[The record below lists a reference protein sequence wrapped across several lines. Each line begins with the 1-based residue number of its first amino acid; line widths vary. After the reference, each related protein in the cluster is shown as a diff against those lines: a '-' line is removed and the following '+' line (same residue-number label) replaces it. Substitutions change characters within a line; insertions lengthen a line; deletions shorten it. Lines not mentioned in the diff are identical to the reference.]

1 MSLII
6 KNEGNICLESKQT
19 IRLDPKENVASTAED
34 IYLFTHLS
42 TDLLQILA
50 DKRRKNLVYLPQML
64 LKQLQKL
71 VQAGFIRPLNF
82 RKIKC
87 YPYNYPVQIADLW
100 VTAFPSDDG
109 LNGAVS
115 LLLEHEGKALGYTG
129 RFITRGAHKKRIKK
143 WKKAFQTAKL
153 DLLLLDSAALQTSE
167 VFVSNTKKFK
177 RFLANLSTT
186 DLPALKLSELAPEEI
201 LEYQEIAKQAGRT
214 LLLAP
219 DLAIL
224 AKLLFPF
231 DDFTAATP
239 TTLKLAVEKPEK
251 FIIQAGI
258 AKQDTIIYNKDSIKD
273 IDVIAADQSESELK
287 EVVHVIAPTQ
297 CLSYGEKTLE
307 AIEPLTK
314 TVSFSEER
322 V

>member
-1 MSLII
+1 MSLTI
-6 KNEGNICLESKQT
+6 KNEGSICLESKQT
-19 IRLDPKENVASTAED
+19 IILDPKEKVAFTTGD
-34 IYLFTHLS
+34 VYLFTHLS
-42 TDLLQILA
+42 TDLLRILA

-82 RKIKC
+82 RKIKGF
-87 YPYNYPVQIADLW
+87 PYNYPVQISDLW

-177 RFLANLSTT
+177 RFLTDLSPT
-186 DLPALKLSELAPEEI
+186 DLPALKLSKLAPEEI

-231 DDFTAATP
+231 DDFTAITS
-239 TTLKLAVEKPEK
+239 TNLKLAEEKPEK
-251 FIIQAGI
+251 FIMQAEMT
-258 AKQDTIIYNKDSIKD
+258 KQATVVYNKDSIKVKY
-273 IDVIAADQSESELK
+273 VIAADKSESEIK
-287 EVVHVIAPTQ
+287 EVVHVLATAQI
-297 CLSYGEKTLE
+297 
-307 AIEPLTK
+307 
-314 TVSFSEER
+314 FF
-322 V
+322 

>member
-1 MSLII
+1 M
-6 KNEGNICLESKQT
+6 KVICLESKQT

-115 LLLEHEGKALGYTG
+115 LLLEHEGKAFGYTG

-239 TTLKLAVEKPEK
+239 TNLKLATEKPEK

>member
-1 MSLII
+1 M
-6 KNEGNICLESKQT
+6 
-19 IRLDPKENVASTAED
+19 
-34 IYLFTHLS
+34 FTHLS

-87 YPYNYPVQIADLW
+87 YPYNYPVQISDLW

-177 RFLANLSTT
+177 RFLTNLSPT
-186 DLPALKLSELAPEEI
+186 DLPALKLSKLAPEEI

-231 DDFTAATP
+231 DDFTAITP
-239 TTLKLAVEKPEK
+239 TNLKLAEEKPEK
-251 FIIQAGI
+251 FIMQAEMT
-258 AKQDTIIYNKDSIKD
+258 KQATVVYNKDSIKD

-287 EVVHVIAPTQ
+287 EVVHVIAPAQ

-307 AIEPLTK
+307 GIEPLTK
-314 TVSFSEER
+314 AVSFS
-322 V
+322 

>member
-1 MSLII
+1 MSLTI
-6 KNEGNICLESKQT
+6 KNEGSICLESKQT
-19 IRLDPKENVASTAED
+19 IILDPKEKVAFTTGD
-34 IYLFTHLS
+34 VYLFTHLS
-42 TDLLQILA
+42 TDLLRILA

-87 YPYNYPVQIADLW
+87 YPYNYPVQISDLW

-143 WKKAFQTAKL
+143 WKKAFQT
-153 DLLLLDSAALQTSE
+153 SE

-177 RFLANLSTT
+177 RFLTDLSPT
-186 DLPALKLSELAPEEI
+186 DLPALKLSKLAPEEI

-231 DDFTAATP
+231 DDFTAITS
-239 TTLKLAVEKPEK
+239 TNLKLAEEKPEK
-251 FIIQAGI
+251 FIMQAEMT
-258 AKQDTIIYNKDSIKD
+258 KQATVVYNKDSIKD

-287 EVVHVIAPTQ
+287 EVVHVIAPAQ

-307 AIEPLTK
+307 GIEPLTK
-314 TVSFSEER
+314 AVSFS
-322 V
+322 

>member
-1 MSLII
+1 M
-6 KNEGNICLESKQT
+6 
-19 IRLDPKENVASTAED
+19 
-34 IYLFTHLS
+34 
-42 TDLLQILA
+42 
-50 DKRRKNLVYLPQML
+50 
-64 LKQLQKL
+64 
-71 VQAGFIRPLNF
+71 
-82 RKIKC
+82 
-87 YPYNYPVQIADLW
+87 
-100 VTAFPSDDG
+100 
-109 LNGAVS
+109 NGAVS

-177 RFLANLSTT
+177 RFLTDLSPT
-186 DLPALKLSELAPEEI
+186 DLPALKLSKLAPEEI

-231 DDFTAATP
+231 DDFTAITS
-239 TTLKLAVEKPEK
+239 TNLKLAEEKPEK
-251 FIIQAGI
+251 FIMQAEMT
-258 AKQDTIIYNKDSIKD
+258 KQATVVYNKDSIKD

-287 EVVHVIAPTQ
+287 EVVHVIAPAQ

-307 AIEPLTK
+307 GIEPLTK
-314 TVSFSEER
+314 AVSFS
-322 V
+322 

>member
-1 MSLII
+1 MSLTI
-6 KNEGNICLESKQT
+6 KNEGSICLESKQT
-19 IRLDPKENVASTAED
+19 IILDPQAQVAFTTGEV
-34 IYLFTHLS
+34 YLFTHLS
-42 TDLLQILA
+42 TDLLRILA

-87 YPYNYPVQIADLW
+87 YPYNYPVQISDLW

-177 RFLANLSTT
+177 RFLTDLSPT
-186 DLPALKLSELAPEEI
+186 DLPALKLSKLAPEEI

-231 DDFTAATP
+231 DDFTAITS
-239 TTLKLAVEKPEK
+239 TNLKLAEEKPEK
-251 FIIQAGI
+251 FIMQAEMT
-258 AKQDTIIYNKDSIKD
+258 KQATVVYNKDSIKD

-287 EVVHVIAPTQ
+287 EVVHVIAPAQ

-307 AIEPLTK
+307 GIEPLTK
-314 TVSFSEER
+314 AVSFS
-322 V
+322 

>member
-1 MSLII
+1 MSLTI
-6 KNEGNICLESKQT
+6 KNEGSICLESKQT
-19 IRLDPKENVASTAED
+19 IILDPKEKVAFTTGD
-34 IYLFTHLS
+34 VYLFTHLS
-42 TDLLQILA
+42 TDLLRILA

-87 YPYNYPVQIADLW
+87 YPYNYPVQISDLW

-143 WKKAFQTAKL
+143 WKKTFQTAKL

-177 RFLANLSTT
+177 RFLTNLSPT
-186 DLPALKLSELAPEEI
+186 DLPALKLSKLAPEEI

-224 AKLLFPF
+224 AKLLFPVLF
-231 DDFTAATP
+231 
-239 TTLKLAVEKPEK
+239 K
-251 FIIQAGI
+251 
-258 AKQDTIIYNKDSIKD
+258 
-273 IDVIAADQSESELK
+273 
-287 EVVHVIAPTQ
+287 
-297 CLSYGEKTLE
+297 
-307 AIEPLTK
+307 
-314 TVSFSEER
+314 
-322 V
+322 